1 VPVFTDDFHVSP
13 AESSLTLSLSTG
25 LLAVSLLIAGPLS
38 EVWGC
43 KPVMVAAL
51 FASAVLALAAAVA
64 PSWPV
69 LLLLRTLAGLT
80 LSGVPAVARAYL
92 SEEMD
97 AKAIG
102 LAMGLYVSGNG
113 WAASQDGSTRW

>member
-1 VPVFTDDFHVSP
+1 
-13 AESSLTLSLSTG
+13 
-25 LLAVSLLIAGPLS
+25 
-38 EVWGC
+38 
-43 KPVMVAAL
+43 MVAAL